1 MINDWGP
8 IICIKIVCFVSAFC
22 LHSNIFFHFSSSSFF
37 QDHVIVAVFAE
48 PDSPLIGLRNLIMPI
63 RASNIHYNDLLH
75 VVIIGDADYLK
86 SKFIQCLGLHGIF
99 AGRNELK
106 CGKKMPFWRDK
117 GNGHLLKHFQKCEG
131 GRGAG

>member
-86 SKFIQCLGLHGIF
+86 SKFLKYPIFYRGTLGI
-99 AGRNELK
+99 
-106 CGKKMPFWRDK
+106 RDWCS
-117 GNGHLLKHFQKCEG
+117 Q
-131 GRGAG
+131 